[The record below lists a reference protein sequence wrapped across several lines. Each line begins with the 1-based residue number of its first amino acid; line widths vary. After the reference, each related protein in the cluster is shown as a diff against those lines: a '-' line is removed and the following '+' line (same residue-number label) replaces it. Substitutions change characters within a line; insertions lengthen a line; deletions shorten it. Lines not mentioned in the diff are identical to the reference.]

1 MSFCVILT
9 TILFTSTILERGVT
23 FKNIH
28 ILVIQSNHAVFD
40 QASLIQIAGRVGRD
54 PKYPSGI
61 AIFYGNEKSKAI
73 QECIWALGKM
83 NESM

>member
-1 MSFCVILT
+1 M
-9 TILFTSTILERGVT
+9 
-23 FKNIH
+23 
-28 ILVIQSNHAVFD
+28 IQSNHAIFD

-54 PKYPSGI
+54 PQYPSGI
-61 AIFYGNEKSKAI
+61 AIFYGNKKSKAI